1 MESDKAQA
9 QALLMFNCV
18 HQGHFNVLRKL
29 LKAGANPNVFDAEGE
44 PLIFIPVVNGD
55 YETLEVLLESGK
67 YILIQASHKPDP
79 FSLVLF
85 CKSLIEYFA
94 AFTQTS
100 NKTFLETIL
109 ISSYC
114 FADVC
119 DINIKSLDS
128 STSALTT
135 AVGLDDLEMV
145 KFLIKTGAD
154 VNCIDESGKTPL
166 LLALQDGKFKIA
178 QYLMKQGSDVN
189 IVDGL
194 GQSALFLI
202 ANGGNFDC
210 LKTVKKLLKS
220 GKSSFNFLL
229 TFEF

>member
-1 MESDKAQA
+1 M
-9 QALLMFNCV
+9 
-18 HQGHFNVLRKL
+18 
-29 LKAGANPNVFDAEGE
+29 
-44 PLIFIPVVNGD
+44 
-55 YETLEVLLESGK
+55 
-67 YILIQASHKPDP
+67 
-79 FSLVLF
+79 
-85 CKSLIEYFA
+85 
-94 AFTQTS
+94 
-100 NKTFLETIL
+100 
-109 ISSYC
+109 
-114 FADVC
+114 
-119 DINIKSLDS
+119 
-128 STSALTT
+128 
-135 AVGLDDLEMV
+135 GLDDLEMV
-145 KFLIKTGAD
+145 KFLIKAGAN

-229 TFEF
+229 TFELWI

>member
-85 CKSLIEYFA
+85 LQELNRIFCCFYTDILENFSWNYSNQFLLFCRCLRHQHQEFGLLYFRSDDSRG
-94 AFTQTS
+94 FGRSRNGQIPHQ
-100 NKTFLETIL
+100 NRRWCELHRRVGE
-109 ISSYC
+109 
-114 FADVC
+114 
-119 DINIKSLDS
+119 DS
-128 STSALTT
+128 SPASPPGRE
-135 AVGLDDLEMV
+135 VQDRPV
-145 KFLIKTGAD
+145 P
-154 VNCIDESGKTPL
+154 DEARQWRQHRGRTRSVS
-166 LLALQDGKFKIA
+166 IV
-178 QYLMKQGSDVN
+178 SDR
-189 IVDGL
+189 
-194 GQSALFLI
+194 
-202 ANGGNFDC
+202 
-210 LKTVKKLLKS
+210 
-220 GKSSFNFLL
+220 
-229 TFEF
+229 

>member
-85 CKSLIEYFA
+85 LQEFNRIFCCFY
-94 AFTQTS
+94 TD
-100 NKTFLETIL
+100 IL
-109 ISSYC
+109 
-114 FADVC
+114 
-119 DINIKSLDS
+119 
-128 STSALTT
+128 
-135 AVGLDDLEMV
+135 
-145 KFLIKTGAD
+145 
-154 VNCIDESGKTPL
+154 
-166 LLALQDGKFKIA
+166 Q
-178 QYLMKQGSDVN
+178 
-189 IVDGL
+189 
-194 GQSALFLI
+194 
-202 ANGGNFDC
+202 NF
-210 LKTVKKLLKS
+210 S
-220 GKSSFNFLL
+220 
-229 TFEF
+229 

>member
-29 LKAGANPNVFDAEGE
+29 LKAGANPNVFDAEEE

-55 YETLEVLLESGK
+55 YETLEVLLES
-67 YILIQASHKPDP
+67 
-79 FSLVLF
+79 
-85 CKSLIEYFA
+85 
-94 AFTQTS
+94 
-100 NKTFLETIL
+100 
-109 ISSYC
+109 
-114 FADVC
+114 DVC

-145 KFLIKTGAD
+145 KFLIKAGAN

-220 GKSSFNFLL
+220 GYSLEQDSEWISPDEIDFDKVHCTSKISKLLKKFSSKLL
-229 TFEF
+229 SLPSIQSQVSCNCST

>member
-9 QALLMFNCV
+9 EALLLFNCV

-29 LKAGANPNVFDAEGE
+29 LKAGANPNVYDAEGE

-55 YETLEVLLESGK
+55 YESLEVLLES
-67 YILIQASHKPDP
+67 D
-79 FSLVLF
+79 FS
-85 CKSLIEYFA
+85 
-94 AFTQTS
+94 
-100 NKTFLETIL
+100 
-109 ISSYC
+109 
-114 FADVC
+114 

-128 STSALTT
+128 ATSALTT
-135 AVGLDDLEMV
+135 AVGLEDLEMV
-145 KFLIKTGAD
+145 KYLIKAGAD
-154 VNCIDESGKTPL
+154 VNCIDESGKSPL

-202 ANGGNFDC
+202 ANGGNNDC
-210 LKTVKKLLKS
+210 LKTVKKLMKYGYSLEKDSAWISPEEIDLEKVQSKSKINKLLK
-220 GKSSFNFLL
+220 KVSSKLFSLQSIHSQITCNC
-229 TFEF
+229 TT

>member
-1 MESDKAQA
+1 M
-9 QALLMFNCV
+9 
-18 HQGHFNVLRKL
+18 
-29 LKAGANPNVFDAEGE
+29 
-44 PLIFIPVVNGD
+44 
-55 YETLEVLLESGK
+55 
-67 YILIQASHKPDP
+67 
-79 FSLVLF
+79 
-85 CKSLIEYFA
+85 
-94 AFTQTS
+94 TQTS
-100 NKTFLETIL
+100 YKTCLETIL
-109 ISSYC
+109 ISCYC

-119 DINIKSLDS
+119 DLNIKSLDS

-145 KFLIKTGAD
+145 KFLIKAGAD

-220 GKSSFNFLL
+220 GKSCFHFLL
-229 TFEF
+229 TFKFSI